1 LPFSHLITKKIKKQH
16 PQGSDNNKYATMR
29 RENKKYKKHT
39 QGTTKGN
46 NNGNIAENKKLPL
59 GSGSGR
65 GLDLAWS
72 GWNGNWN

>member
-1 LPFSHLITKKIKKQH
+1 
-16 PQGSDNNKYATMR
+16 MR